1 MSILIKKISYCFT
14 VLIIFPFSSFLHAE
28 EMDHSGHSGGHDM
41 SKHGSHDTAASS
53 MHIHHEHGAGG
64 FMFEYKFMRMEMKG
78 LLNGTDSV
86 SSESISAAR
95 MGVMGPAPGADYRM
109 SPTKMTMDMHMF
121 MAMYGIDDK
130 ISVMGMLHYLNN
142 EMDMVMHMQMP
153 GPSGMPMGDMFG
165 SMDTSGI
172 GDSRIDVMYQVNDKL
187 TTSLGWSIPTGSID
201 EKINMVMSGTSNSG
215 VPMSPIASGRIQA
228 PYSMQ
233 LGSGTYDLVPAVTYN
248 KSLGIWNVGGQATYI
263 YRIGENDNDY
273 TLGDQLE
280 VTAWGT
286 YSINSSF
293 TVSGRINILDWDKID
308 GQDPDITRRM
318 APTSDP
324 DASGGTRVDLLF
336 GLSGHI
342 NKYHMLSGEVGVPV
356 HQDLNGPQL
365 ETDILYGVSYQ
376 YIYSK

>member
-28 EMDHSGHSGGHDM
+28 EMDHSGGHDM
-41 SKHGSHDTAASS
+41 SRHGSHDTAASS

-86 SSESISAAR
+86 SSESISAALMN
-95 MGVMGPAPGADYRM
+95 MGGPPTRVNGADYMM

-130 ISVMGMLHYLNN
+130 ISIMGMLHYLNN

-153 GPSGMPMGDMFG
+153 SGMPMGDMFG
-165 SMDTSGI
+165 SMDTSGW
-172 GDSRIDVMYQVNDKL
+172 GDSRIDVMYQVNDEL

-201 EKINMVMSGTSNSG
+201 EKITMVMNGTNISTGAAMMPVVNG
-215 VPMSPIASGRIQA
+215 PMQA

-286 YSINSSF
+286 YSVNSSF
-293 TVSGRINILDWDKID
+293 ALSGRISILDWDKID
-308 GQDPDITRRM
+308 GQDPDINPMM

-324 DASGGTRVDLLF
+324 DASGGTRVDLSF
-336 GLSGHI
+336 GVSGHI
-342 NKYHMLSGEVGVPV
+342 NKYHMLSAEVGVPV

-365 ETDILYGVSYQ
+365 ETDILYGISYQ